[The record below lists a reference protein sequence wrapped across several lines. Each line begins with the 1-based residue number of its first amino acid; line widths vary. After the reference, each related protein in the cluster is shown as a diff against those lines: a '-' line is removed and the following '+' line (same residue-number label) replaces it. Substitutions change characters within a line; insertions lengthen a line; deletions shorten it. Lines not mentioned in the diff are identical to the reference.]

1 MPKTDALTGSRLA
14 DRYRIIY
21 RIGEGGMGVAYRA
34 WDCATGRPVV
44 LKCPKKEMLIAPGFR
59 ERFERE
65 ASMLAGLVHDHIV
78 PIIDLGTYDGLPYFV
93 MPYLPGGSLANR
105 RLRDAE
111 GRVKPMTPSTLQLW
125 LPQVAAA
132 LDHVHAAGVVH
143 RDVKPG
149 NVFFNSGWHAYLG
162 DFGIAKSTLDLPVGA
177 DDQPLTATNMTI
189 GTPDYMAPEL
199 FAPKATIDG
208 RVDQYA
214 LAVVAYEILAG
225 RRPFIGDSAHIV
237 VEVMTYPTPPLSTAR
252 LDLPRSLEQAILKA
266 LSKNPGDRFPDCWAF
281 ARAALADVPP
291 ATDEPGVA
299 RLLCPKSDCNNN
311 LKLPT
316 SAAGQKGKCP
326 RCSSQMIIAPDLSA
340 LWLVREEA
348 NEPITQAGSGRK
360 KKGRETASLWG
371 SIGDTLERQPS
382 TTRRMLLGAALAAS
396 MFVLAIL
403 VSQIST
409 ARERLGHSR
418 TAGALRLAE
427 EKNKAFEQEVR
438 DLKAAKA
445 ALERENAILKNA
457 E

>member
-1 MPKTDALTGSRLA
+1 MPKTDALTGSSLA
-14 DRYRIIY
+14 NRYRIIY

-65 ASMLAGLVHDHIV
+65 ASMLAGLVHDNIV
-78 PIIDLGTYDGLPYFV
+78 PIIDLGTCDGLPYFV

-105 RLRDAE
+105 RLRDAD
-111 GRVKPMTPSTLQLW
+111 GRVKPMMPSTLQLW

-149 NVFFNSGWHAYLG
+149 NVFFNSGWRAYLG

-177 DDQPLTATNMTI
+177 DEQPLTDTNMTI

-199 FAPKATIDG
+199 FAPNATIDG

-214 LAVVAYEILAG
+214 LAVVTYEILAG

-237 VEVMTYPTPPLSTAR
+237 VEVMTHPTPPLSAAR
-252 LDLPRSLEQAILKA
+252 TDLPRSLEQAVHTA
-266 LSKNPGDRFPDCWAF
+266 LSKNPGDRFPDCWTF
-281 ARAALADVPP
+281 ARAALADVAP

-348 NEPITQAGSGRK
+348 NEPITQTDSGRK
-360 KKGRETASLWG
+360 KKRGSNASRR
-371 SIGDTLERQPS
+371 SSSSDTLKQQPS
-382 TTRRMLLGAALAAS
+382 TMRRMLLGAALAAS

-409 ARERLGHSR
+409 ARQRLEHVR
-418 TAGALRLAE
+418 TAGALRVAE
-427 EKNKAFEQEVR
+427 EKNKALEEENR
-438 DLKAAKA
+438 NLKAAKA
-445 ALERENAILKNA
+445 ALERENETLRNA